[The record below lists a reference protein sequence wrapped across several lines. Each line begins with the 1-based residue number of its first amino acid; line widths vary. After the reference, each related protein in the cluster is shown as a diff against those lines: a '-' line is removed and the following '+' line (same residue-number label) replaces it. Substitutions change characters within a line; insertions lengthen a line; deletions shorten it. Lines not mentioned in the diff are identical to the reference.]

1 MYSLC
6 KCKLNKH
13 TYKHKFAFVQERK
26 GENKMI
32 FFRDGWE
39 RKLELNV
46 WMEMSGEGNLH
57 KNKEE

>member
-1 MYSLC
+1 
-6 KCKLNKH
+6 
-13 TYKHKFAFVQERK
+13 
-26 GENKMI
+26 MI